1 MPHALQTQREFWQ
14 SGQRDALETYW
25 RNSGLTGPADTLHAA
40 GPDRIITLDPHIM
53 AAY

>member
-14 SGQRDALETYW
+14 SGQRDPLETYF
-25 RNSGLTGPADTLHAA
+25 RNSEKSGAADNLHSA
-40 GPDRIITLDPHIM
+40 GPDTIITLDPQII